1 MEFLRKASSRSGRST
16 PRAAAERSRSG
27 PQRQKSAAT
36 FTWNGE
42 QSLGSLNA
50 LPVAPS
56 PPPEKGSMQGLFASV
71 VTAAARE
78 NKATAHLA
86 RRNSFGGAA
95 MRTHESDLPRFQR
108 VFFLLFKE
116 WLPCLFPL
124 ALAATHLRFWELFQ
138 GGPAIFFAIALLF
151 QYPRPRR
158 PPRPLPLVSRTR
170 TPGSRPTP
178 PPSLTRRRATAV
190 PRAASPFPHTRART
204 RGVSLYHQ
212 PRLPKSVTGSR
223 SSLWGTSGDE
233 RTGCRAFA
241 QVQPAHTR
249 TPSAARPAP
258 TLASPFF
265 PKPMISG
272 SSPKGDAPGFR
283 RTARHAPRRWKR
295 ASPNRWTHERP
306 RRTPSAATASE
317 RARETPAAPRRSRD
331 RPQVR
336 CPRAV

>member
-124 ALAATHLRFWELFQ
+124 ALAATHISAFWELFQ
-138 GGPAIFFAIALLF
+138 WEDQLVFFAIALLF
-151 QYPRPRR
+151 QICLALAVRLALFLWSKSNPNTGLSTGLSNNTTSPFFDSQARHRR
-158 PPRPLPLVSRTR
+158 AAAPPRHAPL
-170 TPGSRPTP
+170 
-178 PPSLTRRRATAV
+178 
-190 PRAASPFPHTRART
+190 
-204 RGVSLYHQ
+204 
-212 PRLPKSVTGSR
+212 
-223 SSLWGTSGDE
+223 
-233 RTGCRAFA
+233 
-241 QVQPAHTR
+241 PAHTSTNPR
-249 TPSAARPAP
+249 RLSLPSAAGG
-258 TLASPFF
+258 SPEIRHRVAIQ
-265 PKPMISG
+265 PLGRTS
-272 SSPKGDAPGFR
+272 R
-283 RTARHAPRRWKR
+283 R
-295 ASPNRWTHERP
+295 
-306 RRTPSAATASE
+306 
-317 RARETPAAPRRSRD
+317 
-331 RPQVR
+331 
-336 CPRAV
+336 